1 MIKLKRDDVVL
12 SIATLVKRSMEG
24 YDCESEI
31 ERIWNCSLCPLSYM
45 RESGLRKH
53 MLAAHQVRF
62 HRAGLPTPIPMSEA
76 KDRLEAMRNRQ
87 ANSHQRRKVR
97 ALRAA
102 EAVGSPPDLETAGH
116 GTTVDVDPI
125 MMDIGWPDL
134 AADLNL
140 LPSILVV
147 RETDT
152 QTDDVVF
159 TDVAVGEASVTQ
171 EDKETNT
178 EAGPTVGVQVAQR
191 GVPGLPPALSI
202 DDVMR
207 YIRDHPEKSADQ
219 SARALFP
226 GDCGTLMSERWEF
239 QQLVAVL
246 MFAQRQAVRDLRSR
260 VALISRARP
269 EDRPAMLCGRNS
281 TTDELADR
289 CI

>member
-1 MIKLKRDDVVL
+1 M
-12 SIATLVKRSMEG
+12 
-24 YDCESEI
+24 
-31 ERIWNCSLCPLSYM
+31 
-45 RESGLRKH
+45 
-53 MLAAHQVRF
+53 
-62 HRAGLPTPIPMSEA
+62 
-76 KDRLEAMRNRQ
+76 
-87 ANSHQRRKVR
+87 
-97 ALRAA
+97 
-102 EAVGSPPDLETAGH
+102 
-116 GTTVDVDPI
+116 DVDPI

-152 QTDDVVF
+152 KTDDVVF
-159 TDVAVGEASVTQ
+159 TDVAVGEASDK

-178 EAGPTVGVQVAQR
+178 ETGSTVGVQVAQR
-191 GVPGLPPALSI
+191 GIPGLPPALSI